1 MSCIHTLLSCAM
13 LTMSDT
19 CEEIGKQE
27 VQEDK
32 FRSSLKEGIGSDHAS
47 KAEGIGFRIQQI
59 LDESGCV

>member
-1 MSCIHTLLSCAM
+1 M